1 MVASIQY
8 IQNGADYYDQ
18 ACRWL
23 IKDQALVYNQED
35 KNVIRSIQYINKG

>member
-8 IQNGADYYDQ
+8 IQNGAHYYDQ

-23 IKDQALVYNQED
+23 RIKHVVYNQED
-35 KNVIRSIQYINKG
+35 KNVMERAVQYINKG

>member
-23 IKDQALVYNQED
+23 IKDQAC
-35 KNVIRSIQYINKG
+35 SIQSRR